1 MFGQMMFASHKSD
14 NYEKA
19 VGNISLSVGKTLALV
34 GFFLAIKEVLL
45 QCITNKSVLYR
56 AKV

>member
-1 MFGQMMFASHKSD
+1 MCASHKSD

-19 VGNISLSVGKTLALV
+19 LRVYWLKCREMRALV

>member
-1 MFGQMMFASHKSD
+1 MMFASHKSD

-19 VGNISLSVGKTLALV
+19 VGNIGLSVGKTLALV